1 MVYQNDEFEFKFEL
15 PVYRLNPT
23 NHSYNSDLAKMI
35 RKGHPFEETF
45 YIIGKGIDNKEI
57 VKIINKKGNVIY
69 WLMEYEILG
78 GSNTNGNKC
87 HVKTTPVK
95 QVEIE
100 KEHPDK
106 KGYVILK
113 GNYKKL

>member
-1 MVYQNDEFEFKFEL
+1 MMNL
-15 PVYRLNPT
+15 SLIRATRLSVE
-23 NHSYNSDLAKMI
+23 SYKSFIQFYLAKMI

-106 KGYVILK
+106 KGVCNIK
-113 GNYKKL
+113 G